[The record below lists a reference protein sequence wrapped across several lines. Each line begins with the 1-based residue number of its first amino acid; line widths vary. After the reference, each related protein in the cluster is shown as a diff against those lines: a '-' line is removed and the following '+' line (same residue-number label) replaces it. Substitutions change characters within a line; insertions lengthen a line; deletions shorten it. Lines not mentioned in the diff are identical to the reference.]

1 MKQDNYIACIGREYL
16 PTGRRWWCG
25 WQNRQWWA
33 YRRQRTRARRD
44 TRSTPRTI
52 SPRLVRF
59 PRPRSAPPKISS
71 STVEKSRWFREM
83 ALERIEWKWDDT
95 YVTFNHVLVKGTDI
109 EIQHLIHDTSPLW
122 VFRIQRIVFGV
133 FAHQVSHNRPAGNT
147 RMSYYRR
154 ANPKIHTYIYI
165 RVCVPFAQNEAIIVY
180 RRYYV
185 LRIQLRSKLFLWIK
199 KKIGFTINIYASNKT
214 SELPSRIRISCAP
227 LS

>member
-1 MKQDNYIACIGREYL
+1 MKQDNYIGREYL

-95 YVTFNHVLVKGTDI
+95 YVTFDHVLVKGTDI

-154 ANPKIHTYIYI
+154 ANPKIHVYIYT
-165 RVCVPFAQNEAIIVY
+165 CVRTFRTKRSHY
-180 RRYYV
+180 RLSSV
-185 LRIQLRSKLFLWIK
+185 LRVADSTETRSKLFLWIK